1 MSKKTLFYT
10 LNGSLRCLSAPPS
23 SQLSPPLRPRSR
35 RFYRLS
41 YPPGKDQE
49 EEDIIILSSEIIKF
63 AGV

>member
-10 LNGSLRCLSAPPS
+10 LNGSLRCLSALHRS
-23 SQLSPPLRPRSR
+23 LRPRSR
-35 RFYRLS
+35 RFHRLFH
-41 YPPGKDQE
+41 PPGKDQ